1 MYSSDQTH
9 RLQKLT
15 TTLLPSARE
24 HSLGKAKLEDL
35 REVLRFHE
43 YRYAILNDP
52 LISDFEY
59 DILYKNLEKIEAEHP
74 ELISADSPTQRV
86 AKGLTKE
93 FPTVQ
98 HLVPMLSLENSY
110 NEEDL
115 LDWDRKARELTG
127 LEELEYCVEP
137 KFDGASISLTYEN
150 DQLLRGVTRG
160 DGVAGDEIT
169 TNIRQIRSVPLSAA
183 FSRYGLQLIEIRG
196 EVLMNKDNF
205 KKYNEQLAEQGNAPL
220 ANPRNAAAG
229 SLRIKDPK
237 EVSRRNLEA
246 FLYHVSYFT
255 TLEGWQ
261 VADGHVSV
269 PGEDPAPEA
278 GQAPRSQG
286 GAGGPAGG
294 PGVGGA
300 KNARSAAKKSAE
312 AAGAE
317 LPVHQ
322 ALKTHSGSLKMLWDL
337 GFRSPQKEK
346 QVLKGIKAVVDYC
359 HQFEKQR
366 DDLPYEI
373 DGMVIKVNSIAL
385 QDRMGMTTHHPR
397 WAIAFKFKARQATS
411 TLRKV
416 EFQVGRTGSITPVAK
431 IDPVPL
437 SGVTVSSVS
446 LFNEEMVR
454 EKDLRIGDQVLVE
467 RAGDVI
473 PYIVKALPEVRTGKE
488 TPIVF
493 PTKCPVCGTKLE
505 KPEEEAVWRCV
516 NINCPAQVVE
526 RIIHFASK
534 DAMDIRSFGEANVKK
549 FFELGFLRDIPGI
562 YRLPYDKIREL
573 EGFGEKSVSNLQSAI
588 ETSRQQPLHRLIFGL
603 GIRYVGETT
612 AKVLA
617 ATVGNLSEFSGY
629 SIEDLQNLEDVGP
642 KVATSVH
649 QFFHNPE
656 NLHLI
661 KELGS
666 LGLNLESQKSRGGAS
681 GGNLNGQTFLFT
693 GTLSRLKRSEAEE
706 AVEKNGGKL
715 LSGVSSKLNYL
726 VVGEDAGSKLEKAKK
741 IPSIQILTEDEL
753 IRLLADQGSAAEGRH

>member
-1 MYSSDQTH
+1 MYSADQTH

-15 TTLLPSARE
+15 TTLLSPARE
-24 HSLGKAKLEDL
+24 LSIGKAKVEDL

-59 DILYKNLEKIEAEHP
+59 DMLYKALEKIEAEHP
-74 ELISADSPTQRV
+74 DMVTPDSPTQRV

-93 FPTVQ
+93 FPTMQ

-110 NEEDL
+110 NEDDL

-137 KFDGASISLTYEN
+137 KFDGASISLIYE
-150 DQLLRGVTRG
+150 DDRLLRGVTRG

-196 EVLMNKDNF
+196 EVLMNKNNF
-205 KKYNEQLAEQGNAPL
+205 KKYNDQLAEQSLPPL

-237 EVSRRNLEA
+237 EVNRRNLEA

-255 TLEGWQ
+255 TLEGWK
-261 VADGHVSV
+261 VTDGHLY
-269 PGEDPAPEA
+269 APEEE
-278 GQAPRSQG
+278 PEV
-286 GAGGPAGG
+286 GAS
-294 PGVGGA
+294 GA
-300 KNARSAAKKSAE
+300 KGGKHVKK
-312 AAGAE
+312 
-317 LPVHQ
+317 LPVDK
-322 ALKTHSGSLKMLWDL
+322 ALTTHSGCLQMLWDL

-346 QVLKGIKAVVDYC
+346 RVVKGIRAVIDYC
-359 HQFEKQR
+359 HEFEKQR

-373 DGMVIKVNSIAL
+373 DGMVIKVNDIAL
-385 QDRMGMTTHHPR
+385 QDKMGMTTHHPR

-437 SGVTVSSVS
+437 SGVTVSSIS
-446 LFNEEMVR
+446 IFNEDVVR

-473 PYIVKALPEVRTGKE
+473 PYIVKPLTEVRTGKE
-488 TPIVF
+488 EPIVF
-493 PTKCPVCGTKLE
+493 PTHCPVCGDKLV
-505 KPEEEAVWRCV
+505 KPEGEAVWRCV

-534 DAMDIRSFGEANVKK
+534 DAMDIRSFGDANVRK
-549 FFELGFLRDIPGI
+549 FYDLGFLKDIPGI
-562 YRLPYDKIREL
+562 YHLPYDKIREL
-573 EGFGEKSVSNLQSAI
+573 EGFGEKSISNLQAAI
-588 ETSRQQPLHRLIFGL
+588 ETSKQQPLHRLIFGL

-612 AKVLA
+612 AKTLA
-617 ATVGNLSEFSGY
+617 VAVSHLSDFAGY
-629 SIEDLQNLEDVGP
+629 SLEDLQNLEDVGP
-642 KVATSVH
+642 KVGGSVY
-649 QFFHNPE
+649 QFFHNPD
-656 NLHLI
+656 NTKMLHKL
-661 KELGS
+661 ES
-666 LGLNLESQKSRGGAS
+666 LGLNLKSLKSTAPA

-693 GTLSRLKRSEAEE
+693 GTLNRLKRSEAEE
-706 AVEKNGGKL
+706 TVEKNGGKI

-741 IPSIQILTEDEL
+741 IASIQILTEDEFIKL
-753 IRLLADQGSAAEGRH
+753 VAG